1 MHAPTKVIFALL
13 LSSIAASP
21 SPANPVDIYT
31 RYFAGVSGG
40 KPCYAR
46 YYGLAHLNA
55 HPKQT
60 VRRIEVGFDQDRRD
74 DKATKNTP
82 ADFGFMLKRSNE
94 WYGQELFCKVA
105 ADHFECHLDADGG
118 TFRLTPEDSGLRL
131 EVTGGGGGAPIKLL
145 RRAPTGANSARLAAM
160 IAFSSYSEPT
170 ASSANRAEA
179 SSAECPL
186 SRLLLSPQTGH
197 SAASSPITHS

>member
-131 EVTGGGGGAPIKLL
+131 EVTGGGGGTDQIVAEGTDWGEFGAPGGDDRVFILQRADRKLCKY
-145 RRAPTGANSARLAAM
+145 GGGQ
-160 IAFSSYSEPT
+160 
-170 ASSANRAEA
+170 
-179 SSAECPL
+179 L
-186 SRLLLSPQTGH
+186 S
-197 SAASSPITHS
+197 

>member
-1 MHAPTKVIFALL
+1 MHTPTKMIFALL
-13 LSSIAASP
+13 LSSIATSP

-46 YYGLAHLNA
+46 YYGPGHLNA

-82 ADFGFMLKRSNE
+82 ADFQASFGFMLKRSNE
-94 WYGQELFCKVA
+94 WYGQELFCKA
-105 ADHFECHLDADGG
+105 ISNHFDCYLEADGG
-118 TFRLTPEDSGLRL
+118 KFRLTPEGGRLRL
-131 EVTGGGGGAPIKLL
+131 EITGGGGGTDQIVAEGTDWGEFGAPGSDDRVFILPLADRKLC
-145 RRAPTGANSARLAAM
+145 NK
-160 IAFSSYSEPT
+160 
-170 ASSANRAEA
+170 
-179 SSAECPL
+179 
-186 SRLLLSPQTGH
+186 
-197 SAASSPITHS
+197 

>member
-1 MHAPTKVIFALL
+1 MKT
-13 LSSIAASP
+13 LSVLFLSAIAANP
-21 SPANPVDIYT
+21 SAANAVNIYT

-46 YYGLAHLNA
+46 YYGPGHLNA

-82 ADFGFMLKRSNE
+82 GDFQASFGFMLKRSNE
-94 WYGQELFCKVA
+94 WYGQGLFCKVA

-118 TFRLTPEDSGLRL
+118 TFRLTPEGSGLRL

-179 SSAECPL
+179 S
-186 SRLLLSPQTGH
+186 
-197 SAASSPITHS
+197 